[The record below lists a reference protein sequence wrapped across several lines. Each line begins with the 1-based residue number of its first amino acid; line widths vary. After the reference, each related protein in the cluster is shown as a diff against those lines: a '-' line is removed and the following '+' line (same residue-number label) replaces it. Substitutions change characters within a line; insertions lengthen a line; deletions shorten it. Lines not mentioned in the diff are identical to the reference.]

1 MGLLKN
7 FEQPTLIAE
16 ISGNHGGSYE
26 KAKALIYASAEAGAD
41 LVKLQ
46 TYKPETITVRGKDGR
61 FLINSGLWKGYRLHD
76 LYAKAMTP
84 WEWHKPLFE
93 YAQEL
98 GVALISSPFDET
110 AVEFLE
116 GTINPVLYKVA
127 SFELNHFP
135 MLKKI
140 GETQKPVIA
149 SIGVSKEDTI
159 LQAIDCLNTTGC
171 PEITLLHCV
180 SEYPAKP
187 ESFFLREMP
196 EIKNKYQTNFGLSD
210 HSSGHLVA
218 VAATALGA
226 SVIEKHITLDRNE
239 DSIDGQFSMLPQEFA
254 EMVDAVR
261 ATAKSMGSISKSKKI
276 SKESAFYKRSILV
289 SKDIRMGE
297 RLSESNIRIARPGD
311 GLCPSLWFEILGK
324 MTVRDLP
331 VGHPLSLDDIKSGE

>member
-84 WEWHKPLFE
+84 WEWHKPLFK

-159 LQAIDCLNTTGC
+159 LQAIDCLNSTGC

-180 SEYPAKP
+180 SEYPAKL

-261 ATAKSMGSISKSKKI
+261 ATAKSMGNISKSKKI

-289 SKDIRMGE
+289 SKNIRMGE